1 MVNAFIPSN
10 SPPPAWL
17 NEHCAK
23 KWLLME
29 RTAQASG
36 SSWRIGW
43 KEDQFCRRHWK
54 IGGGLIPPPKKQLNT
69 NIYICVYIMCI
80 YIYNVYI
87 YNVYIY
93 MYIYTYT
100 CIYIL
105 SATNVAIIVNLPM
118 YILVYPRMENENDVQ
133 KQSMDPS
140 GPQIVMR
147 APVDLRSCWISI
159 DRQDVWL
166 KIVILQPGW
175 FTSRHWPK
183 SLVPKGHR
191 SWANLG
197 AKTQLLVVLP
207 R

>member
-43 KEDQFCRRHWK
+43 KEDQFCCRHWK

-80 YIYNVYI
+80 YIYTYI
-87 YNVYIY
+87 YIHIYIY
-93 MYIYTYT
+93 IYIYIHIYIYTYICT
-100 CIYIL
+100 YIYIL
-105 SATNVAIIVNLPM
+105 YATNVAIIVNLPM
-118 YILVYPRMENENDVQ
+118 YILFYPRMEHENDVQ
-133 KQSMDPS
+133 KISAWTHL
-140 GPQIVMR
+140 V
-147 APVDLRSCWISI
+147 LRSWCEHPLTS
-159 DRQDVWL
+159 DRAESQLTDVWL
-166 KIVILQPGW
+166 KIVPG
-175 FTSRHWPK
+175 
-183 SLVPKGHR
+183 LVMTNIAIENGPFIVSFPIKHGDF
-191 SWANLG
+191 
-197 AKTQLLVVLP
+197 P
-207 R
+207 